1 MTVRSDEDG
10 FTLIEVTCAVAIV
23 ALLAAIMLPIMPRT
37 TSHPQLESYALEIAS
52 LLKADR
58 NAAIRLRSDIA
69 TRIDVQSRTLRSG
82 ARGEI
87 VRVPDDVSVAFVSA
101 TTCRR
106 QRSESAIVFLASG
119 MSCGG
124 AIVLTRFGGGF
135 EIRVAWLTGGVEI
148 VPHHA
153 M

>member
-1 MTVRSDEDG
+1 MTVRSDEAG
-10 FTLIEVTCAVAIV
+10 FTLIEVTCVVAIV

-37 TSHPQLESYALEIAS
+37 TSHPQLESYAVEIAS

-58 NAAIRLRSDIA
+58 NAAIRRRSNIA

-82 ARGEI
+82 ARDEI
-87 VRVPDDVSVAFVSA
+87 VRVPDDVLVTFVSA

-124 AIVLTRFGGGF
+124 AIALTRLGGGY
-135 EIRVAWLTGGVEI
+135 EVRVAWLTGGVEI
-148 VPHHA
+148 VPRHA